1 MVPTRVKILWGFA
14 LGSPLYAALLEI
26 ARLDGGQQQEQ
37 WAAMITI
44 TPVQRRSSAGG
55 RARAYAEAAL
65 MVAGS
70 TLVGLAIAPRWGNS
84 PVDLLYL
91 PAVLGAAILGGLAP
105 ALLAALASAL
115 AYNFFFT
122 APQGT
127 FRIDS
132 PVDIVTVIVLLIV
145 ALVTSQLAAS
155 VRRQAQ
161 VAAGHAA
168 RNATIAGLAR
178 RMLSCTSE
186 REIAE
191 VATVQLAALF
201 DCNAVLLTGRPQPSS
216 VASAPAPAILTPSDI
231 AAVALTLET
240 GEPAGRGVARVDPA
254 AWQFHA
260 VSSETRVLAA
270 IGLARDDGASPV
282 AEEQESLL
290 NSLLDQVALALER
303 ARLEREARD
312 FAAVRERDRIRAA
325 LLASIGQDL
334 MPALKSVAAG
344 VRALRRGS
352 GDAKTQLS
360 DISSETARLE
370 RYVANLVELEPVS
383 DQQPI
388 TAGGVRIDLFQRSVS
403 RDGREVHLTP
413 KEFAVLA
420 ELAKHP
426 GRVLGHDHLL
436 RTVWGPAQE
445 HQTEYLR
452 VAVRALRQKLERNP
466 ARPELILNEP
476 AVGYRLAAQHGP
488 AHAAN

>member
-1 MVPTRVKILWGFA
+1 VDSSCVSLAG
-14 LGSPLYAALLEI
+14 AANHAA
-26 ARLDGGQQQEQ
+26 ARIDDDEWQEH

-44 TPVQRRSSAGG
+44 PLTQRRATAAG
-55 RARAYAEAAL
+55 RVRTYAEAAV
-65 MVAGS
+65 MVVGA
-70 TLVGLAIAPRWGNS
+70 TLLGLAIAPRWGNS

-105 ALLAALASAL
+105 ALFAALASVL

-122 APQGT
+122 APRGT

-132 PVDIVTVIVLLIV
+132 PVDIVTVVVLLLV

-186 REIAE
+186 QEIGE
-191 VATVQLAALF
+191 VATAQLASVF
-201 DCNAVLLTGRPQPSS
+201 GCNAVLVGGRPEPRQI
-216 VASAPAPAILTPSDI
+216 ASAPAGASLTPSDI
-231 AAVALTLET
+231 AAAALTLET

-254 AWQFHA
+254 GWQFHA
-260 VSSETRVLAA
+260 VSSQTAVLAA
-270 IGLARDDGASPV
+270 LGLARDDGAPPI
-282 AEEQESLL
+282 AEEQVSLL
-290 NSLLDQVALALER
+290 TSLLDQVALALER

-312 FAAVRERDRIRAA
+312 FAAVRERDRIRSA
-325 LLASIGQDL
+325 LLASIGEDL
-334 MPALKSVAAG
+334 MPALKSVGAG
-344 VRALRRGS
+344 VRALRRGG
-352 GDAKTQLS
+352 GDGKAQLS
-360 DISSETARLE
+360 AMASETARLE
-370 RYVANLVELEPVS
+370 RYVANLVELGPVS

-388 TAGGVRIDLFQRSVS
+388 TAGGVTIDLFQRAVS
-403 RDGREVHLTP
+403 RDGRTVHLTP

-436 RTVWGPAQE
+436 RSVWGPAQE
-445 HQTEYLR
+445 HQAEYLR

-476 AVGYRLAAQHGP
+476 AVGYRLAVS
-488 AHAAN
+488 

>member
-1 MVPTRVKILWGFA
+1 
-14 LGSPLYAALLEI
+14 
-26 ARLDGGQQQEQ
+26 
-37 WAAMITI
+37 MIGI
-44 TPVQRRSSAGG
+44 TPLKPRSSAGARL
-55 RARAYAEAAL
+55 RAFAEAAL

-70 TLVGLAIAPRWGNS
+70 TLLGLVIAPRWGNS

-105 ALLAALASAL
+105 ALFAALASAL

-122 APQGT
+122 APHGT

-132 PVDIVTVIVLLIV
+132 PVDIVTVVVLFLV

-155 VRRQAQ
+155 VRREAQ

-186 REIAE
+186 QEIGE
-191 VATVQLAALF
+191 VATTQLASVF
-201 DCNAVLLTGRPQPSS
+201 GCNAVLVSGRPEPKRI
-216 VASAPAPAILTPSDI
+216 ASAPAAASLTPSDI
-231 AAVALTLET
+231 AAAALTLET

-254 AWQFHA
+254 GWQFHA
-260 VSSETRVLAA
+260 VRSETNVLAA
-270 IGLARDDGASPV
+270 VGLARDDGAPPV

-290 NSLLDQVALALER
+290 TSLLDQVALALER

-312 FAAVRERDRIRAA
+312 FAAVRERDRIRSA

-334 MPALKSVAAG
+334 MPALKSVAGG
-344 VRALRRGS
+344 VRALRRGG
-352 GDAKTQLS
+352 GDGKAQLAAMA
-360 DISSETARLE
+360 SETARLE
-370 RYVANLVELEPVS
+370 RYVANLVELGPVS

-388 TAGGVRIDLFQRSVS
+388 TAGGVTIDLFQRSVS
-403 RDGREVHLTP
+403 RDGHTVHLTP

-476 AVGYRLAAQHGP
+476 AVGYRLAVS
-488 AHAAN
+488 